1 MHRLELRTQDIQKA
15 INLYDGCSG
24 NMMPPE
30 KFGELV
36 ACFTDKQVDFPSM
49 MEQRILSRHL
59 NMMVM
64 DIQGGAREVEAE
76 AVRQF
81 LDPISP
87 FAKKREDTEAAGDLR
102 EDARART
109 APSRSAPPCSHWL
122 RC

>member
-1 MHRLELRTQDIQKA
+1 MELRTQDIQKA

-36 ACFTDKQVDFPSM
+36 AYFADKQVDFPSM
-49 MEQRILSRHL
+49 MKQRLLSRHL
-59 NMMVM
+59 NMLVM

-81 LDPISP
+81 PDAINP

-102 EDARART
+102 EDARASE
-109 APSRSAPPCSHWL
+109 AEAMAIGIPKLW
-122 RC
+122 